1 MSQDLT
7 RSVTRRAAADPT
19 NSSAAASNVSMPFN
33 RMLFQLAI
41 LPSLAALSACAGR
54 SVSTGVAN
62 ARPLHGVDVTL
73 VTDEVDAALSII
85 QSAASGE
92 TPSARQWSALF
103 GSQGYAHL
111 KEREAAMG
119 RAFTDSSFAQFLTRD
134 SVTRRLPAMQRAI
147 QELEHADVATAA
159 RMARAYLPPGTP
171 MRARLYLE
179 IKPHTNSFVFTGRDS
194 VPSIFIYVNTAETA
208 AQLNN
213 TLAHELHHIG
223 TAAACQHVPGADST
237 HTTPAERML
246 LEYLT
251 AFGEG
256 RAMLAAAGSPD
267 VHPHATDADSI
278 RARWDRD
285 VAHAPEDIADLSGF
299 IEDVN
304 TGRIATADSVQ
315 RRGNSYFGVQGA
327 WYTVGWLMAATV
339 EREEGRDALIGTL
352 CNPVDFLSQYNRA
365 AQQSNSTKHTRL
377 PLWPAPLIDTLSRIA
392 RPAPM

>member
-1 MSQDLT
+1 
-7 RSVTRRAAADPT
+7 
-19 NSSAAASNVSMPFN
+19 MPY
-33 RMLFQLAI
+33 
-41 LPSLAALSACAGR
+41 
-54 SVSTGVAN
+54 
-62 ARPLHGVDVTL
+62 GVDVTL

-85 QSAASGE
+85 RSAASGE
-92 TPSARQWSALF
+92 MPTARQWSALF
-103 GSQGYAHL
+103 ESQGYEHL

-119 RAFTDSSFAQFLTRD
+119 RAFTDSSFAQFLTAD
-134 SVTRRLPAMQRAI
+134 SVAARLPAIARVVP
-147 QELEHADVATAA
+147 ELERIDVTAAA
-159 RMARAYLPPGTP
+159 RMALAYLPVGAPI
-171 MRARLYLE
+171 RARLYLE

-194 VPSIFIYVNTAETA
+194 VPSIFIYVQTDETA

-223 TAAACQHVPGADST
+223 TNAACRNAPSADSMR
-237 HTTPAERML
+237 TTPAERML

-285 VAHAPEDIADLSGF
+285 VAHAPADIADLSGF
-299 IEDVN
+299 ITDVIA
-304 TGRIATADSVQ
+304 GRIATADSVQ

-327 WYTVGWLMAATV
+327 WYTVGWLMASTV
-339 EREEGRDALIGTL
+339 EREAGRDSLIGTL
-352 CNPVDFLSQYNRA
+352 CDPVGFLSQYDHA
-365 AQQSNSTKHTRL
+365 AKQSNAKKGTNL

-392 RPAPM
+392 DIQRR